1 MFKDSKGERLTEKSE
16 LEPLSPYA
24 KAKYSVHNQVKEI
37 RDKYDW
43 NINSGILF
51 NHESE
56 FRKNDYLFM
65 KVINSAIAIK
75 MVMKKK

>member
-1 MFKDSKGERLTEKSE
+1 M
-16 LEPLSPYA
+16 
-24 KAKYSVHNQVKEI
+24 HNQVKEI

-56 FRKNDYLFM
+56 FRNNNYLIMKIIDKAIRIKNGEKSPIPLEELFEVQE
-65 KVINSAIAIK
+65 KLLELIDK
-75 MVMKKK
+75 Q